1 MILIFNLIG
10 AALLGLF
17 AAYIIKNK
25 SHAKRINH
33 YFCNA
38 VRVYALTSEEDA
50 RIAILTAATVAT
62 KKQRDSMVEYLQSMA
77 SDMEKVSEEN
87 SEIKPQIDKFVK
99 SSIELVEEISSRE
112 WTIADI
118 TSQKQVLGDINP
130 KYLAAL
136 EKADPTIFAQEHP
149 QLFK

>member
-62 KKQRDSMVEYLQSMA
+62 KKQRESMVESLQSMA
-77 SDMEKVSEEN
+77 SDRKKVSEEKKKKD
-87 SEIKPQIDKFVK
+87 E
-99 SSIELVEEISSRE
+99 
-112 WTIADI
+112 
-118 TSQKQVLGDINP
+118 
-130 KYLAAL
+130 
-136 EKADPTIFAQEHP
+136 EKAPLGKYQVKFGDYYVLTLLPHFPRA
-149 QLFK
+149 